1 MYSRNTRVKC
11 CKHRIFCAGG
21 LTASKQIFAEGDVG
35 DQAYR
40 IVEGSI
46 EISIQGRAEADID
59 SASTHFLEATAAEV
73 SAIGLTQC
81 CYIPDTAVSH
91 FQ

>member
-1 MYSRNTRVKC
+1 
-11 CKHRIFCAGG
+11 

-46 EISIQGRAEADID
+46 EISIQGWDEVDI
-59 SASTHFLEATAAEV
+59 
-73 SAIGLTQC
+73 G
-81 CYIPDTAVSH
+81 
-91 FQ
+91 